1 MAKYYTF
8 KPFIP
13 KDFGSSHL
21 GRLFIVGDSHYI
33 MHDVKDIP
41 NFTIDIINEL
51 GLYKP
56 ARFFTQI
63 GKLFNSENYKEV
75 YTKVAFANAIQI
87 GMNKPNQS
95 PTYEH
100 FQTVEPAIRLYL
112 DEIKPN
118 RMVVFSKRAWEKG
131 LPNNIT
137 WGNYVETL
145 KDEKSNLSATV
156 WKFNY
161 EEGSCYGIGLH
172 HPSYKKFN
180 PTNIKSLL
188 NLFLAKDYENII

>member
-1 MAKYYTF
+1 
-8 KPFIP
+8 
-13 KDFGSSHL
+13 
-21 GRLFIVGDSHYI
+21 
-33 MHDVKDIP
+33 
-41 NFTIDIINEL
+41 
-51 GLYKP
+51 
-56 ARFFTQI
+56 
-63 GKLFNSENYKEV
+63 
-75 YTKVAFANAIQI
+75 
-87 GMNKPNQS
+87 MNKPDEN
-95 PTYEH
+95 PTDKH
-100 FQTVEPAIRLYL
+100 FQTIQPAIRLYL